1 MRDSN
6 IYSHCGKLLEE
17 HVANVINLAVL
28 NLHSKSEELQKVN
41 FIISFAHDLGKA
53 TNYFQE
59 YLKASCNG
67 LQSQKNRLT
76 NHALIGGLAGL
87 YLSDKVFDYD
97 FYKIL
102 CFIIPKRHHGDLN
115 DVFNDLTI
123 KEDKDILIKQID
135 SINKENF
142 NAFLI
147 NLKNKIINK
156 KFNHII
162 DLFELDDFKDFV
174 SNKSDKKLKELKLS
188 FLGLVNSKL
197 NIDSFIETVLSYS
210 VLLDADKSDAGI
222 GLDSILKLKSHQVDL
237 SANVVNSFVS
247 KLNENKDLKINE
259 IRNKAFLEVLDKQ
272 IDLDKKIYSLTLP
285 TGTGKTLLS
294 LMFAF
299 RLYEKIKE
307 NVDYPPIIIYS
318 LPFLSI
324 IEQNYNVVEKV
335 LSYYFKDRIP
345 NNVLL
350 KHHHLSE
357 ISYRVK
363 KNNNNKNNNEDE
375 EYDFDTSRVLFE
387 GWESQLIITTFIQFF
402 YTLLSNKNK
411 TLRRFNKLQN
421 AIVILDEIQSIPVNY
436 WKVINDVFV
445 KMAEKFNFYVILS
458 TATQPLIFEQ
468 TEEIIENKDYYF
480 NSFNRYVINVD
491 LEGKTI
497 DNFLRSLNLDND
509 KSYMFI
515 LNTIKS
521 SKKLF
526 NKIKE
531 SYSNRNVE
539 YLSTNIVPAE
549 RKRRIE
555 NIKSKLEKG
564 EKIILITTQLIEA
577 GVDVDFDVVYRDFAP
592 FDSIVQSAGRCNR
605 NGLKDKGYVNLI
617 KLIDDHN
624 DDHNRYFYS
633 YIYDSVLCSITDELI
648 KDFSNIEEKEI
659 FELISRY
666 YRLTKERKVQDKELI
681 NALKSLNFDGTK
693 DEITISKFELIKE
706 KAYESDV
713 FIQLNDDAVGIWKE
727 FEEILKIPDIFK
739 RKEKFTKLKPKFY
752 DYVISVNVKSNT
764 PPDRVEDFMYLVKKE
779 IIDDYYDFE
788 TGFILKSDDVLII

>member
-1 MRDSN
+1 M
-6 IYSHCGKLLEE
+6 
-17 HVANVINLAVL
+17 
-28 NLHSKSEELQKVN
+28 
-41 FIISFAHDLGKA
+41 
-53 TNYFQE
+53 
-59 YLKASCNG
+59 
-67 LQSQKNRLT
+67 
-76 NHALIGGLAGL
+76 
-87 YLSDKVFDYD
+87 DKDEN
-97 FYKIL
+97 
-102 CFIIPKRHHGDLN
+102 DLN
-115 DVFNDLTI
+115 I
-123 KEDKDILIKQID
+123 KKDILIKQIN

-142 NAFLI
+142 NTFKI
-147 NLKNKIINK
+147 NLKNKIINR

-162 DLFELDDFKDFV
+162 DLFNLDDFKDFV
-174 SNKSDKKLKELKLS
+174 SNKSDKKLKNLRQS
-188 FLGLVNSKL
+188 FFILEKSKL
-197 NIDSFIETVLSYS
+197 KIDSFIETVLSYS
-210 VLLDADKSDAGI
+210 ILLDADKSDAGI
-222 GLDSILKLKSHQVDL
+222 GLDIILKLKSHQVDL
-237 SANVVNSFVS
+237 SADIVKSFVS

-272 IDLDKKIYSLTLP
+272 IDLNKKIYSLTLP

-307 NVDYPPIIIYS
+307 KVGYPPIIIYS

-335 LSYYFKDRIP
+335 LSYYFKDFKDEIP
-345 NNVLL
+345 NSVLL

-357 ISYRVK
+357 ISYRDK
-363 KNNNNKNNNEDE
+363 ED
-375 EYDFDTSRVLFE
+375 EYDFNTSRVLFE

-411 TLRRFNKLQN
+411 TLRKFNKLQN
-421 AIVILDEIQSIPVNY
+421 AVIILDEIQSIPVKY

-497 DNFLRSLNLDND
+497 DDFSESLNLKND

-515 LNTIKS
+515 LNTIGS

-526 NKIKE
+526 SKIKE
-531 SYSNRNVE
+531 LYPSRNVE
-539 YLSTNIVPAE
+539 YLSTNIVPVE

-555 NIKSKLEKG
+555 NIKSVLDKG
-564 EKIILITTQLIEA
+564 EKTILITTQLIEA

-617 KLIDDHN
+617 KLRDDN
-624 DDHNRYFYS
+624 NKYFYS
-633 YIYDSVLCSITDELI
+633 YIYDSVLCGITEELI

>member
-6 IYSHCGKLLEE
+6 IYSHCGKLLED
-17 HVANVINLAVL
+17 HVANVINLAL
-28 NLHSKSEELQKVN
+28 LKLHPESEELQKVI
-41 FIISFAHDLGKA
+41 FITSFTHDIGKA

-59 YLKASCNG
+59 YLKASCKG
-67 LQSQKNRLT
+67 FQSKRDKLT

-102 CFIIPKRHHGDLN
+102 CFIIPKRHHGNLK

-123 KEDKDILIKQID
+123 NEDKDILIKQID

-142 NAFLI
+142 NAFKI
-147 NLKNKIINK
+147 NLKNKIINR

-162 DLFELDDFKDFV
+162 DLFDLDDFKDFV

-237 SANVVNSFVS
+237 TADIVKSFVS

-259 IRNKAFLEVLDKQ
+259 IRNKAFLEVHDKQ
-272 IDLDKKIYSLTLP
+272 IDLNKKIYSLTLP

-299 RLYEKIKE
+299 RLYEKIKK

-324 IEQNYNVVEKV
+324 IEQNYNVAEKV

-345 NNVLL
+345 NSVLL

-357 ISYRVK
+357 ISYRG
-363 KNNNNKNNNEDE
+363 KNNNNEEE
-375 EYDFDTSRVLFE
+375 EYDFDTSKVLFE

-411 TLRRFNKLQN
+411 TLRKFNKLQN
-421 AIVILDEIQSIPVNY
+421 AIVILDEIQSIPVKY

-458 TATQPLIFEQ
+458 TATQPLMFEQ
-468 TEEIIENKDYYF
+468 TEEIIGNKNYYF

-497 DNFLRSLNLDND
+497 DNFSENLNLDND
-509 KSYMFI
+509 ISYMFI
-515 LNTIKS
+515 LNTIES

-526 NKIKE
+526 NKIKGL
-531 SYSNRNVE
+531 YSNRNVE

-549 RKRRIE
+549 RKRRVE

-617 KLIDDHN
+617 KLRDDN
-624 DDHNRYFYS
+624 NRYFYS
-633 YIYDSVLCSITDELI
+633 YIYDSVLCSITEELI

-659 FELISRY
+659 FELINQY
-666 YRLTKERKVQDKELI
+666 YRLTKERKVLDKELI

-693 DEITISKFELIKE
+693 DETTISKFELIKE

-713 FIQLNDDAVGIWKE
+713 FIQLDDDAVSIWKE
-727 FEEILKIPDIFK
+727 FEEILKIPDIFE

-752 DYVISVNVKSNT
+752 DYVISVDVKSNT
-764 PPDRVEDFMYLVKKE
+764 PEIFKNFMYLVKKE
-779 IIDDYYDFE
+779 NIDDYYDFE
-788 TGFILKSDDVLII
+788 TGFILKSNNYLMI

>member
-1 MRDSN
+1 MRASN

-28 NLHSKSEELQKVN
+28 KLHSKSEELQKVN
-41 FIISFAHDLGKA
+41 FITLFVHDIGKA

-67 LQSQKNRLT
+67 FRSKKDKLT

-115 DVFNDLTI
+115 YVFNDLAI

-142 NAFLI
+142 KAFVI
-147 NLKNKIINK
+147 NLKNKIIDK

-162 DLFELDDFKDFV
+162 DLFDLDDFKDFV
-174 SNKSDKKLKELKLS
+174 SNKSDEKLKELKLS
-188 FLGLVNSKL
+188 FLELEKSKL

-210 VLLDADKSDAGI
+210 ILLDADKSDAGI

-237 SANVVNSFVS
+237 SANIVNSFVS

-307 NVDYPPIIIYS
+307 KVDYPPIIIYS

-345 NNVLL
+345 NSVLL

-357 ISYRVK
+357 ISYRDK
-363 KNNNNKNNNEDE
+363 ED

-421 AIVILDEIQSIPVNY
+421 AIIILDEIQSIPVKY

-445 KMAEKFNFYVILS
+445 KMAEKFTFYVILS

-497 DNFLRSLNLDND
+497 DDFSENLNLEND

-515 LNTIKS
+515 LNTIGS

-526 NKIKE
+526 SKIKE
-531 SYSNRNVE
+531 LYPNRIVE

-549 RKRRIE
+549 RKRRID
-555 NIKSKLEKG
+555 NIKSDLEKG
-564 EKIILITTQLIEA
+564 GKIILITTQLIEA

-617 KLIDDHN
+617 KLRDDN
-624 DDHNRYFYS
+624 NRYFYS
-633 YIYDSVLCSITDELI
+633 YIYDSVLCSITEELI

-693 DEITISKFELIKE
+693 DETTISKFELIKE

-713 FIQLNDDAVGIWKE
+713 FIQLNDDAVGVWKE
-727 FEEILKIPDIFK
+727 FEEILNIPDIFE

-764 PPDRVEDFMYLVKKE
+764 PEIFKNFMYLVRKE
-779 IIDDYYDFE
+779 NIDDYYDFE
-788 TGFILKSDDVLII
+788 TGFISKSNDFLMI

>member
-1 MRDSN
+1 MRDTN

-17 HVANVINLAVL
+17 HVANVINLSSL
-28 NLHSKSEELQKVN
+28 NLHLKSEELQKVN
-41 FIISFAHDLGKA
+41 FITSFTHDIGKA
-53 TNYFQE
+53 THYFQE

-67 LQSQKNRLT
+67 LQSKKNRLT

-115 DVFNDLTI
+115 DVFNDLFI
-123 KEDKDILIKQID
+123 EENEYKDLIKQID

-142 NAFLI
+142 NAFVI
-147 NLKNKIINK
+147 NLKDKIINK
-156 KFNHII
+156 KFNYII
-162 DLFELDDFKDFV
+162 DLFDLDDFKDFV
-174 SNKSDKKLKELKLS
+174 SNKSDEKLEELQDSFLELKK
-188 FLGLVNSKL
+188 SKL
-197 NIDSFIETVLSYS
+197 NIDSFIETILSYS
-210 VLLDADKSDAGI
+210 ILLDADKSDAGI
-222 GLDSILKLKSHQVDL
+222 GLDNILKLKSHQVDL
-237 SANVVNSFVS
+237 SANIVNSFVS

-307 NVDYPPIIIYS
+307 KVDFPPIIIYS

-335 LSYYFKDRIP
+335 LSYYFKDVIP
-345 NNVLL
+345 NSVLL

-357 ISYRVK
+357 ISYRDK
-363 KNNNNKNNNEDE
+363 EN
-375 EYDFDTSRVLFE
+375 EYDFDTSRVLVE

-411 TLRRFNKLQN
+411 SLRKFNKLQN
-421 AIVILDEIQSIPVNY
+421 AIIILDEIQSIPVKY
-436 WKVINDVFV
+436 WKVINDVLV

-468 TEEIIENKDYYF
+468 TEEIIKNKKYYF
-480 NSFNRYVINVD
+480 KSFHRYVINVD
-491 LEGKTI
+491 LGEKTI
-497 DNFLRSLNLDND
+497 DDFSENLKLEND

-515 LNTIKS
+515 LNTIES

-526 NKIKE
+526 NKIKGL
-531 SYSNRNVE
+531 YPNRNVE
-539 YLSTNIVPAE
+539 YLSTNIIPAE

-555 NIKSKLEKG
+555 NIKSSLDKG
-564 EKIILITTQLIEA
+564 GKIILITTQLIEA

-605 NGLKDKGYVNLI
+605 NGLKDKGYLNLI
-617 KLIDDHN
+617 KLKDDN
-624 DDHNRYFYS
+624 NKYFYI
-633 YIYDSVLCSITDELI
+633 YIYDSVLCSITEELI

-659 FELISRY
+659 FDLINQY

-681 NALKSLNFDGTK
+681 DALKSLKFDGTK
-693 DEITISKFELIKE
+693 DETTISKFELIKE

-713 FIQLNDDAVGIWKE
+713 FIQLNDDAVSIWKE
-727 FEEILKIPDIFK
+727 FEEILKIPNIFE
-739 RKEKFTKLKPKFY
+739 RKEKFNTLKPKFY
-752 DYVISVNVKSNT
+752 DYVISVNVKTNT
-764 PPDRVEDFMYLVKKE
+764 PEIFKNFMYLVKKE
-779 IIDDYYDFE
+779 DIDNYYDFE
-788 TGFILKSDDVLII
+788 TGFILK

>member
-1 MRDSN
+1 MRASN

-28 NLHSKSEELQKVN
+28 KLHSKSEELQKVN
-41 FIISFAHDLGKA
+41 FITLFVHDIGKA

-67 LQSQKNRLT
+67 FRSKKDKLT

-222 GLDSILKLKSHQVDL
+222 GLDSILKLKSHRVDL
-237 SANVVNSFVS
+237 SAKIVNSFVS

-307 NVDYPPIIIYS
+307 KVGYPPIIIYS

-335 LSYYFKDRIP
+335 LSCYFKDRIP
-345 NNVLL
+345 NSVLL

-357 ISYRVK
+357 ISYRDK
-363 KNNNNKNNNEDE
+363 ED

-421 AIVILDEIQSIPVNY
+421 AIIILDEIQSIPVKY

-497 DNFLRSLNLDND
+497 DDFSENLNLEND

-515 LNTIKS
+515 LNTIGS

-526 NKIKE
+526 SKIKE
-531 SYSNRNVE
+531 LYPNRIVE

-549 RKRRIE
+549 RKRRID
-555 NIKSKLEKG
+555 NIKSDLEKG
-564 EKIILITTQLIEA
+564 GKIILITTQLIEA

-617 KLIDDHN
+617 KLRDDN
-624 DDHNRYFYS
+624 NRYFYS
-633 YIYDSVLCSITDELI
+633 YIYDSVLCSITEELI

-693 DEITISKFELIKE
+693 DETTISKFELIKE

-713 FIQLNDDAVGIWKE
+713 FIQLNDDAVGVWKE
-727 FEEILKIPDIFK
+727 FEEILNIPDIFE

-752 DYVISVNVKSNT
+752 NYVISVNVKSNT
-764 PPDRVEDFMYLVKKE
+764 PEIFKNFMYLVRKE
-779 IIDDYYDFE
+779 NIDDYYDFE
-788 TGFILKSDDVLII
+788 TGFISKSNDFLMI